1 MKSFS
6 TFSKYL
12 TLVACIF
19 SIFSVSSTKA
29 QGIYWH
35 EGFNNNPGKLNSSS
49 TGPGLAS
56 PATVTYQQADSG
68 TWALYGAYRTTGG
81 ACTTPTVYGT
91 GHLRFLKYT
100 DGTIPFAVSPIV
112 NKGISEIHFSPVGTG
127 TGGKRYSV
135 LWTADTS
142 ATTTNW
148 TYVIDSIS
156 IKTSCVDTVLV
167 VNLPNAKR
175 IKFQDIYAAAGYQL
189 EFDSVYFKSFYAL
202 PVRFANVNANLVSNL
217 VKVNWTSDVEV
228 NTFTYSIEKSTN
240 GTDFKEIGKIFASNN
255 RNYSWIDPT
264 PSNGVNYY
272 RIQSLDNNG
281 AVNYSSVVKVLRQNK
296 TGISIFPNPVVDK
309 KMNIQ
314 LDGFEAGKYTLNVYN
329 INGQNVMNTSINM
342 ENSSL
347 AQTISLPNSTKAGV
361 YQLVLTN
368 GANRVVK
375 TITVQ

>member
-6 TFSKYL
+6 TLRSML
-12 TLVACIF
+12 TVLICII
-19 SIFSVSSTKA
+19 SIFSVKA

-81 ACTTPTVYGT
+81 ACTTPTVYGA
-91 GHLRFLKYT
+91 GHIRFLKYT
-100 DGTIPFAVSPIV
+100 DGTVPFAVSPIV
-112 NKGISEIHFSPVGTG
+112 DKGISEIHFTPVGTG

-156 IKTSCVDTVLV
+156 IKTSCVDTVLI
-167 VNLPNAKR
+167 VNLPTAKR
-175 IKFQDIYAAAGYQL
+175 IKFKDIYAAAGYQL
-189 EFDSVYFKSFYAL
+189 EFDSVYFKSVL
-202 PVRFANVNANLVSNL
+202 PLPARFAAINANLVSNL

-228 NTFTYSIEKSTN
+228 NTFTYAIEKSTN
-240 GTDFKEIGKIFASNN
+240 GVDFKEIGKIFASNS

-264 PSNGVNYY
+264 PSNGINYY
-272 RIQSLDNNG
+272 RIKSLDNNG
-281 AVNYSSVVKVLRQNK
+281 TYNYSAVVKVLRQTK
-296 TGISIFPNPVVDK
+296 TGISVFPNPVLDR
-309 KMNIQ
+309 KMNVQ
-314 LDGFEAGKYTLNVYN
+314 LDGFESGKYTLNVYN
-329 INGQNVMNTSINM
+329 INGQSILSTSINM

-347 AQTISLPNSTKAGV
+347 AQTITLPNSTKAGI
-361 YQLVLTN
+361 YQLELTN

-375 TITVQ
+375 TISVQ